1 MGEDYK
7 YLWVLLFV
15 ILVFAPVTWHAIQ
28 RAKLNPPPMAKND
41 RKLFRLWR
49 SDPEAYQR
57 QYGEMDRTYLHAQAE
72 KQKQKQQDAD
82 H

>member
-1 MGEDYK
+1 MGEEYK

-15 ILVFAPVTWHAIQ
+15 VLVFAPVTWNAIQ

-49 SDPEAYQR
+49 SDPEAYKR
-57 QYGEMDRTYLHAQAE
+57 QYGEMDIKYLEAQEA
-72 KQKQKQQDAD
+72 KNKNKDSSD
-82 H
+82 N